1 MKGLAITFLT
11 NQDEDLF
18 YDLKEFLTKNN
29 QPVPPE
35 LESHPATRIKPGSM
49 PDNLPRRK

>member
-11 NQDEDLF
+11 NADEELF
-18 YDLKEFLTKNN
+18 YDLKEFLLKND
-29 QPVPPE
+29 QQVPPE
-35 LESHPATRIKPGSM
+35 LDSHPAARVKPGSM